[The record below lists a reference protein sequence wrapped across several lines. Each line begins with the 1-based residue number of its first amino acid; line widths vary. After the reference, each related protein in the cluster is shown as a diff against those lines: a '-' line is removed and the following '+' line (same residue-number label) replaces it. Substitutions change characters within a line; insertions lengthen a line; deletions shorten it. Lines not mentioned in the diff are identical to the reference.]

1 MLWVWPTAP
10 VKVLVNEL
18 RRKAKSMPLESL
30 KQDVFLSSK
39 IHLILFLHMRV
50 KKQWWSSNKCPFQ
63 ALISII
69 INLALHWVLQDEKTD
84 STDSDSDDET
94 VLGDLGDQ
102 PKASEA
108 SASSG
113 GCGLGPNPVEV
124 PVSPDS
130 PEPVPTV
137 PMAAEPVPTVAEPVP
152 TAAPAPAASVT
163 STSAPAQTQS
173 GCR

>member
-1 MLWVWPTAP
+1 MS
-10 VKVLVNEL
+10 KN
-18 RRKAKSMPLESL
+18 
-30 KQDVFLSSK
+30 SSGPK
-39 IHLILFLHMRV
+39 NNVPFKLLF
-50 KKQWWSSNKCPFQ
+50 QSSF
-63 ALISII
+63 I
-69 INLALHWVLQDEKTD
+69 LHWVLQDEKSD

-94 VLGDLGDQ
+94 VPGDLGDQ

-108 SASSG
+108 SASLG

-137 PMAAEPVPTVAEPVP
+137 PMAAEPVPTAAEPVP

-163 STSAPAQTQS
+163 STSAPAPAKDVAKPNPDAGDQAKLKPTTYTNPL
-173 GCR
+173 RT